1 MNLKKLLTQNSIS
14 YIFLVLIVTFIVF
27 WVTVYLSNLEN
38 SLKENDCELKVISSI
53 EKINEKIDT
62 QHKFI
67 IKNILENNIEKNH
80 IFYEN
85 KKEILKM
92 LSTIDNK
99 TNNEDE
105 LIKLKGNYK
114 TFITEAEEFLIK
126 ENENQNKSD
135 YFQKIY
141 QSYNNLNESIS
152 IFSAQKINQ
161 LYKNQIDTIDILKEA
176 KLVIILMSVLS
187 VVLGILYIMYITKF
201 IK

>member
-1 MNLKKLLTQNSIS
+1 MNLNKWFTKNSIS
-14 YIFLVLIVTFIVF
+14 YILLVLIVTFIVF

-67 IKNILENNIEKNH
+67 IKNILEKNIEKNH

-92 LSTIDNK
+92 LSIIDNK

-161 LYKNQIDTIDILKEA
+161 LYKNQIDTIDILEEA